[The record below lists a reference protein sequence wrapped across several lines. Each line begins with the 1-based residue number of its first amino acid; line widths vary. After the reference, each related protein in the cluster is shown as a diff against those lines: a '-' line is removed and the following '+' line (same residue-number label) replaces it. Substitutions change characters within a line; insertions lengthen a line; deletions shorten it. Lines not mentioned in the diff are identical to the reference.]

1 MTRKISIGI
10 IGSRG
15 IPNQYGGYEAA
26 VQELAPRLAALGHR
40 VVVYCSHL
48 QTFKEKTWKGV
59 ELNYQ
64 YNPED
69 RLGSSGQFIYDLNCN
84 LHSRKQCFDVILH
97 MGYTSDSV
105 WHRLWD
111 RKAKHVC
118 NMDGMEWLRS
128 KYSPTVQAFLKKAER
143 WAALHSHLLIADSE
157 GVLQYL
163 QKKYPTPL
171 SYIAYGAEIP
181 VSFDVNH
188 LSTYQL
194 KAMEYDLLIAR
205 MEPEN
210 NIEMAIQAKIKSENE
225 FPLVIFGNANKY
237 GEALKETYGHH
248 AAIRFYP
255 ANYHPE
261 VMNSLRY
268 YSRYYIHGHS
278 VGGTNP
284 SLLEAMAAQ
293 CRILAHDNIF
303 NKSVL
308 QYGGRYFDNSGQLCS
323 LFAQNSDSVV
333 SRNQIDENIRAIR
346 NKYNWELI
354 CKQYEDA
361 FYRVV

>member
-26 VQELAPRLAALGHR
+26 LQELTPRLAALGHR

-69 RLGSSGQFIYDLNCN
+69 RMGSSGQFIYDLNCN
-84 LHSRKQCFDVILH
+84 LHSRKQHFDVILH

-105 WHRLWD
+105 WHHLWD
-111 RKAKHVC
+111 RKAKHIC

-143 WAALHSHLLIADSE
+143 WAALHSDLLIADST
-157 GVLQYL
+157 GVFEYL
-163 QKKYPTPL
+163 KKKYPTPIGM
-171 SYIAYGAEIP
+171 IAYGAEVP
-181 VSFDVNH
+181 HQFKLNH
-188 LSTYQL
+188 LTSYGL
-194 KAMEYDLLIAR
+194 KAFEYDLLIAR

-210 NIEMAIQAKIKSENE
+210 NIEMAMEAKVESGNIV
-225 FPLVIFGNANKY
+225 PLVVFGNENKY
-237 GEALKETYGHH
+237 AEKLKEKCK
-248 AAIRFYP
+248 ALPVIKFYR
-255 ANYHPE
+255 ANYNQD
-261 VMNSLRY
+261 VINSLRY

-293 CRILAHDNIF
+293 CRILAHNNIF
-303 NKSVL
+303 NKGVL
-308 QYGGRYFDNSGQLCS
+308 QGGGQYFSDAAQL
-323 LFAQNSDSVV
+323 
-333 SRNQIDENIRAIR
+333 SRFFNLANT
-346 NKYNWELI
+346 ELI
-354 CKQYEDA
+354 SNRQIEDNLKSIRTNYSWEQICQQYEAA
-361 FYRVV
+361 FYQVL

>member
-1 MTRKISIGI
+1 LTRKISIGI

-59 ELNYQ
+59 ELSYQ

-84 LHSRKQCFDVILH
+84 LHSRKQHFDVILH

-171 SYIAYGAEIP
+171 RYIAYGAEIP
-181 VSFDVNH
+181 VSFDVNQ

-194 KAMEYDLLIAR
+194 RAMEYDLLIAR

-210 NIEMAIQAKIKSENE
+210 NIEMAIEAKIKSENE

-237 GEALKETYGHH
+237 GEALKEKYGHH
-248 AAIRFYP
+248 AAVRFYP
-255 ANYHPE
+255 ANYYPE

-308 QYGGRYFDNSGQLCS
+308 QNGGCYFYNSGQLCS
-323 LFAQNSDSVV
+323 LFAQHSDAVV
-333 SRNQIDENIRAIR
+333 SRNQIDENIGAIR